1 MFVRGRGVWFGF
13 PKKMIYV
20 LLGKIRKTCFLVP
33 TTVVLLYF
41 YSFTNNGWSL
51 WLLENTC

>member
-20 LLGKIRKTCFLVP
+20 LTAKSGKRVF
-33 TTVVLLYF
+33 
-41 YSFTNNGWSL
+41 
-51 WLLENTC
+51 

>member
-1 MFVRGRGVWFGF
+1 MFVKGRGVWFGF

-33 TTVVLLYF
+33 TTIVLLYF
-41 YSFTNNGWSL
+41 YSFTNNGWSMAS
-51 WLLENTC
+51 